1 MRIALA
7 FVLLA
12 MGGGAAAQQAAPL
25 PAPVGPLGIA
35 PGYYVDAAT
44 PCAAAYDIFFYDGK
58 RVGVPGYDRNGDA
71 TGLEVLPV
79 GRVMRAR
86 DGSLFIESL
95 EIELRKLPGR
105 RIALTIQDDGPAM
118 RICRRDQVPARF
130 RAR

>member
-7 FVLLA
+7 FFLLA
-12 MGGGAAAQQAAPL
+12 MGGGAAAQKAAPL

-44 PCAAAYDIFFYDGK
+44 PCREAFDLFFYDGR
-58 RVGVPGYDRNGDA
+58 RVGVPGYNRNGDA

-79 GRVMRAR
+79 GRVTRTR
-86 DGSLFIESL
+86 NGSLFL
-95 EIELRKLPGR
+95 ETLKIELRKLPGG

-118 RICRRDQVPARF
+118 RICRRDMIPPRL